1 MLKNKEVKKAAFL
14 PNKIFKWQ
22 PKLILFFSEEELV
35 QKRMHELRHAQE
47 IRQLYDMKL
56 VKVDRIMR
64 RINRLM
70 QQMKIQ
76 KGVRKWTGV

>member
-1 MLKNKEVKKAAFL
+1 
-14 PNKIFKWQ
+14 
-22 PKLILFFSEEELV
+22 LV